1 MCSASISPTPR
12 SMPRGAR
19 SAPLRSAYARPIS
32 SPSARRL
39 STSSTS
45 AHSCARCHRASG
57 RAGRNGSP
65 SCCARAVCS
74 RDSSSWRIRIAARPS
89 ASRSAVCARCSI
101 RASRC
106 SRTSRYRRSNRCRC
120 SPATSVG
127 RCGSGGYDGARMLI
141 GSGVLYL
148 LVTIAIGLWAAQR
161 VHTSKDYV
169 LAGRSLPLYM
179 NTATVFATWF
189 GAESVLSVS
198 VEFSKSGLG
207 GIIADPFGSSMCLV
221 IVALFFA
228 RAFYRMDLLTIGDF
242 YRKRYGPTMELG
254 TSVVI
259 AISYLGWTAAQL
271 TALGLVLS
279 TLTDGAISLST
290 GIIISGIFV
299 LAYTIWGG
307 MWSVAM
313 TDLFQSVMI
322 IVGLVLVAWV
332 VGDMAGGSS
341 KVIAAALEGGRFEF
355 WPKGGTREWFAFV
368 TAFLTLAIGSIPQ
381 QDIFQRVTS
390 AKDERTAII
399 GSLLGG
405 VVYFCFVFV
414 PIFIVLAALMVD
426 PSLGSLLKAEDVRE
440 MQRVL
445 PNFILEHTPLWIKVL
460 FFGALLS
467 AILSTASGAII
478 APTSLCTENII
489 RPRFPHMSERQF
501 MLSLRLVLVS
511 FTLAALIF
519 ALNSKQT
526 MYDMVQ
532 NAYTVTLVAALVPL
546 AAGIFWKRS
555 SNTGAI
561 LSSLFGLVSWVIA
574 AFTAPDATV
583 PPPLVGLAFSLFG
596 MVAGSLLPRPLAH
609 AQPHGRHH

>member
-1 MCSASISPTPR
+1 
-12 SMPRGAR
+12 
-19 SAPLRSAYARPIS
+19 
-32 SPSARRL
+32 
-39 STSSTS
+39 
-45 AHSCARCHRASG
+45 
-57 RAGRNGSP
+57 
-65 SCCARAVCS
+65 
-74 RDSSSWRIRIAARPS
+74 
-89 ASRSAVCARCSI
+89 
-101 RASRC
+101 
-106 SRTSRYRRSNRCRC
+106 
-120 SPATSVG
+120 
-127 RCGSGGYDGARMLI
+127 MLI
-141 GSGVLYL
+141 GSVIVYL

-161 VHTSKDYV
+161 VHNSKDYV

-198 VEFSKSGLG
+198 VEFSKSGLS

-242 YRKRYGPTMELG
+242 YRKRYGRTMELG

-259 AISYLGWTAAQL
+259 AVSYLGWTAAQL
-271 TALGLVLS
+271 TALGLVFS
-279 TLTDGAISLST
+279 TLTDGAVSLST
-290 GIIISGIFV
+290 GIVLSGVVV

-322 IVGLVLVAWV
+322 IVGLALVAWV
-332 VGDMAGGSS
+332 VGDMAGGPG
-341 KVIAAALEGGRFEF
+341 KVIAASAEAGRFEF
-355 WPKGGTREWFAFV
+355 WPKGGTKEWFAFA

-390 AKDERTAII
+390 AKDEKTAIL

-405 VVYFCFVFV
+405 AVYFCFVFV
-414 PIFIVLAALMVD
+414 PIFIVCAALLVD
-426 PSLGSLLKAEDVRE
+426 PALGKLLSAEDARD
-440 MQRVL
+440 MQRIL
-445 PNFILEHTPLWIKVL
+445 PSFILEHTPLWIKVL

-489 RPRFPHMSERQF
+489 RPFYPNMSDRRF
-501 MLSLRLVLVS
+501 LLTLRVILVA
-511 FTLAALIF
+511 FTVAALIF

-532 NAYTVTLVAALVPL
+532 NAYTVTLVAAFVPL
-546 AAGIFWKRS
+546 AAGIFWKRAN
-555 SNTGAI
+555 NTGAV
-561 LSSLFGLVSWVIA
+561 LSAACGLVAWMIA
-574 AFTAPDATV
+574 AYWAPDATV
-583 PPPLVGLAFSLFG
+583 PPPLVGLAFSLLG
-596 MVAGSLLPRPLAH
+596 MVVGALVPRSRAVAH
-609 AQPHGRHH
+609 AGQR